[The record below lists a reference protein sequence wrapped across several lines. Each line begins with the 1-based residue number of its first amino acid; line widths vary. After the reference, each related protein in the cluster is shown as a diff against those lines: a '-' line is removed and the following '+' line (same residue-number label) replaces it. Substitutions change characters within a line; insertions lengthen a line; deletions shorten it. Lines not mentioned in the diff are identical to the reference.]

1 MIDIELSV
9 PRIDESPL
17 VVPIPV
23 LSAEDEEELPPA
35 SIDPVEEEEE
45 SVVDSEAVELS
56 LHEAKVNAIAVMIMK
71 CFIMLNVFDYA

>member
-35 SIDPVEEEEE
+35 SIDPVEEDEE

-56 LHEAKVNAIAVMIMK
+56 LHEEKVNEIAVMIMK
-71 CFIMLNVFDYA
+71 RFIMLNVFDYA